1 MPLLH
6 RAGREMARKAAGDC
20 FHEIYVRAPLEVCD
34 LRDPKGLYKKARQ
47 GQIPDF
53 TGISAPYE
61 SLVNCELVIDTAH
74 QDIIIFVHVMFSYV
88 FAVFPLNSRYS
99 EIIFIDHKLSN

>member
-1 MPLLH
+1 
-6 RAGREMARKAAGDC
+6 MARKAAGDC

-88 FAVFPLNSRYS
+88 FSVFPLNSRYS